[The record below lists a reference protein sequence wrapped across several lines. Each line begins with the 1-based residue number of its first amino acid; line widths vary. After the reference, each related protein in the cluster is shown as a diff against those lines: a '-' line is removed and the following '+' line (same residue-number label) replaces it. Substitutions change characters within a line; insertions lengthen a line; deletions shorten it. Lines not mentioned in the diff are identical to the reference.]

1 MGLTTRALSR
11 NLGMITE
18 LSTYTQN
25 VYIFV
30 SKTHDNQ
37 DENVKELA
45 NTENYYTSI
54 HNPMREMVFG
64 KKVKPGDVAPVI
76 TRYNWASNTVYQ
88 AFYDRSNTLFTVAD
102 SDTEK
107 SFFVY
112 TSSGNVYKCIDNNSS
127 GESTVEPSHTD
138 TASREE
144 SDGYK
149 WKYMYTVPSGSKF
162 ITSEYIPVVSNSSVI
177 DSSTQGIERYF
188 LKSGGNN
195 YIETTNGD
203 VQSTISSSEFIIQSK
218 SLSFSNGLAFVPEN
232 RFFNNTSVLLFEP
245 GAKANGS
252 LFTITSYDN
261 SNQKIKIDGTHSFTS
276 ATKYEISPRVRV
288 LGDGANATAIATVNP
303 STKTITSINVKS
315 VGDSFSFANVIID
328 ANTGTGASAF
338 AVIPPKKGHG
348 HDPFEELGADKV
360 MYSLTVSGNESNTIT
375 ANIQNG
381 FRTVGLLSNPSPAN
395 VAFTGTVSTTVGQ
408 NIITGTGTEFQ
419 SVFTEP
425 SLATATGLSVS
436 AVNTAVLSNTS
447 AANTTKADTLVEL
460 INEFNKNLTNQQVPF
475 DTLIVEGD
483 DFDESVDVLSITSN
497 TVLHGRNAFATTH
510 TDSQFRKLYKANTF
524 NNIIRLTV
532 DQQDLF
538 SNGEVITSLDKQHY
552 GTLVTQSSNTLN
564 IVGTKFPSGITVTG
578 NVSEATANVVTA
590 AVSNSYVDGLY
601 GHVLYINN
609 VLKVSKTDTSNV
621 DFKIVVKV

>member
-162 ITSEYIPVVSNSSVI
+162 ITSEFIPVVSNSSVI

-203 VQSTISSSEFIIQSK
+203 IQSTISSSEFIIQSK

-232 RFFNNTSVLLFEP
+232 RFFNNTSILLFEP
-245 GAKANGS
+245 RS
-252 LFTITSYDN
+252 
-261 SNQKIKIDGTHSFTS
+261 
-276 ATKYEISPRVRV
+276 
-288 LGDGANATAIATVNP
+288 
-303 STKTITSINVKS
+303 
-315 VGDSFSFANVIID
+315 
-328 ANTGTGASAF
+328 
-338 AVIPPKKGHG
+338 
-348 HDPFEELGADKV
+348 
-360 MYSLTVSGNESNTIT
+360 
-375 ANIQNG
+375 
-381 FRTVGLLSNPSPAN
+381 
-395 VAFTGTVSTTVGQ
+395 
-408 NIITGTGTEFQ
+408 
-419 SVFTEP
+419 
-425 SLATATGLSVS
+425 
-436 AVNTAVLSNTS
+436 
-447 AANTTKADTLVEL
+447 
-460 INEFNKNLTNQQVPF
+460 
-475 DTLIVEGD
+475 
-483 DFDESVDVLSITSN
+483 
-497 TVLHGRNAFATTH
+497 
-510 TDSQFRKLYKANTF
+510 
-524 NNIIRLTV
+524 
-532 DQQDLF
+532 
-538 SNGEVITSLDKQHY
+538 
-552 GTLVTQSSNTLN
+552 
-564 IVGTKFPSGITVTG
+564 
-578 NVSEATANVVTA
+578 
-590 AVSNSYVDGLY
+590 
-601 GHVLYINN
+601 
-609 VLKVSKTDTSNV
+609 
-621 DFKIVVKV
+621 